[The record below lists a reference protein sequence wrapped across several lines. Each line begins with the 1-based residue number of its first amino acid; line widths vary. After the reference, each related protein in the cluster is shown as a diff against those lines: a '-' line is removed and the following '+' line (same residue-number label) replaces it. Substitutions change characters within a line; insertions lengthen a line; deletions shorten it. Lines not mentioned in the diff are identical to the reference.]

1 MAKAATLRTLSDDQL
16 LDELDSAKKE
26 LFNLRFA
33 FATGQLDNSAQVAA
47 TKRDIARIH
56 TVLREREIAAADV
69 LLGPSGGPVQ
79 DSAADLAGA
88 SQGSAADLAGASQ
101 GSAADLA
108 GSSDDPVQGSA
119 ASSAASTGDPS

>member
-16 LDELDSAKKE
+16 LDELDSAKQE

-33 FATGQLDNSAQVAA
+33 FATGQLDNSAQMTA

-69 LLGPSGGPVQ
+69 LAGASQG
-79 DSAADLAGA
+79 SAAVLGWGASQGSAAVLAGA
-88 SQGSAADLAGASQ
+88 SQGSAAQ
-101 GSAADLA
+101 G
-108 GSSDDPVQGSA
+108 
-119 ASSAASTGDPS
+119 AASTGDSS

>member
-69 LLGPSGGPVQ
+69 LLDPSGGPV
-79 DSAADLAGA
+79 
-88 SQGSAADLAGASQ
+88 QGSAADLAGASQ

-119 ASSAASTGDPS
+119 PGSAVSTGDPS

>member
-16 LDELDSAKKE
+16 FDELDSAKKE

-56 TVLREREIAAADV
+56 TVLREREIAAAD
-69 LLGPSGGPVQ
+69 LQAGASERSTAGLAGASDDPVQ
-79 DSAADLAGA
+79 GSAAVSADAWQGSTADLAGA
-88 SQGSAADLAGASQ
+88 SQGSS
-101 GSAADLA
+101 
-108 GSSDDPVQGSA
+108 